1 MKRQADPT
9 DPLAWLARA
18 RSNLKRASVGS
29 DDPEVFL
36 EDLCFDAQQAAEKA
50 LKALCIHYELE
61 FPKTHSLVVL
71 MDLLKSAGI
80 SIPPEVQEADTLT
93 QYAVQARYPGWD
105 EDVTM
110 VEYQQA
116 LRLARRVVDWVQ
128 TVLGEQ
134 G

>member
-18 RSNLKRASVGS
+18 RSNLKRASMGS
-29 DDPEVFL
+29 DE
-36 EDLCFDAQQAAEKA
+36 
-50 LKALCIHYELE
+50 
-61 FPKTHSLVVL
+61 
-71 MDLLKSAGI
+71 
-80 SIPPEVQEADTLT
+80 
-93 QYAVQARYPGWD
+93 AVQARYPGWD

-128 TVLGEQ
+128 TVLGEE